1 MSTVACVRCGESL
14 VDPGRGCGFCRGERI
29 RDAIEVLRAAAK
41 STSNASLLARVE
53 AIETLRS
60 YGFTDKQVLQARA
73 HALDGHCTEQ
83 ILEVLGAD
91 ERVVVA

>member
-1 MSTVACVRCGESL
+1 MSSAVCVRCAEPL
-14 VDPGRGCGFCRGERI
+14 VDPERPCGLCREERI
-29 RDAIEVLRAAAK
+29 RGAVEILRAAAK

-73 HALDGHCTEQ
+73 HAFDGHPTEQ
-83 ILEVLGAD
+83 ILEVLGTD
-91 ERVVVA
+91 ERAVAA